1 MTIAVL
7 FISFFGLMLIGVPI
21 AVSLGAST
29 LFTMIFATNLPLGSV
44 ITQAFTSLDSFS
56 LLAIP
61 LFILAGVLMS
71 KGGVSKRLLKMADV
85 LVGYLVGGLAHGT
98 ILASMFFAAIS
109 GSGPATVA
117 AIGSF
122 MIPSMANKGYDKG
135 FAAAVT
141 ATAGSIG
148 VIIPP
153 SIPFIMF
160 GIVGGVSIGGL
171 FLAGIIPGIIVGLAL
186 MIVSY
191 GIAKKRDFPTEGKFP
206 TFMEVV
212 KAVNYAKWAL
222 LIPVII
228 LGGIYSGFFSPTE
241 SAAVACIYAAIIGL
255 FVYKELNFKKL
266 YDVFLEAT
274 LLTIPVN
281 IIISFSISFAYLLS
295 IERIPATVANFI
307 TGISENMII
316 TMLII
321 SAFLFVVGMFIDTI
335 SAVVILTPIL
345 LPVAEAVGMDPIHFG
360 VIMICNLAI
369 GYVTPPLGVNLF
381 VASHISNVS
390 VERISR
396 ALIPFIVVM
405 IVVVIIL
412 IMIPQLS
419 LFLPGFAL

>member
-7 FISFFGLMLIGVPI
+7 FISFFALMLIGVPI

-29 LFTMIFATNLPLGSV
+29 LFTMVFATNLPLGSI

-71 KGGVSKRLLKMADV
+71 LGGVSKRLLRLADV

-122 MIPSMANKGYDKG
+122 MIPSMGNKGYDKS

-171 FLAGIIPGIIVGLAL
+171 FLAGIIPGILIGLAL

-212 KAVNYAKWAL
+212 KAINYAKWAL

-241 SAAVACIYAAIIGL
+241 SAAVACIYSLIIGL
-255 FVYKELNFKKL
+255 FVYKELNLRKL
-266 YDVFLEAT
+266 YDAFLEAT

-295 IERIPATVANFI
+295 IERIPATIAQFI

-321 SAFLFVVGMFIDTI
+321 SAFLLVVGMFIDTI
-335 SAVVILTPIL
+335 SSVVILTPIL

-360 VIMICNLAI
+360 VFMVCNLAV

-381 VASHISNVS
+381 VASHISKVS
-390 VERISR
+390 IERISR
-396 ALIPFIVVM
+396 ALIPFIIAM
-405 IVVVIIL
+405 IVVIIIL
-412 IMIPQLS
+412 ILIPQLT
-419 LFLPGFAL
+419 LFIPNFAL

>member
-7 FISFFGLMLIGVPI
+7 FISFFLLMLIGVPI

-29 LFTMIFATNLPLGSV
+29 LFTMVFATRLPLGSV

-71 KGGVSKRLLKMADV
+71 QGGVSKRLLKMADV

-98 ILASMFFAAIS
+98 VLASMFFAAIS

-122 MIPSMANKGYDKG
+122 MIPSMASKGYDKG

-186 MIVSY
+186 MLVSY

-255 FVYKELNFKKL
+255 FVYKELDFKKI
-266 YDVFLEAT
+266 YNVFLEAT

-307 TGISENMII
+307 TGISENLII
-316 TMLII
+316 TMIII

-390 VERISR
+390 VERITR
-396 ALIPFIVVM
+396 ALIPFIAVM
-405 IVVVIIL
+405 ILVVILLIL
-412 IMIPQLS
+412 IPQLS
-419 LFLPGFAL
+419 LFIPGFAL

>member
-1 MTIAVL
+1 
-7 FISFFGLMLIGVPI
+7 
-21 AVSLGAST
+21 
-29 LFTMIFATNLPLGSV
+29 
-44 ITQAFTSLDSFS
+44 
-56 LLAIP
+56 
-61 LFILAGVLMS
+61 GVLMS
-71 KGGVSKRLLKMADV
+71 QGGVSKRLLKMADV

-122 MIPSMANKGYDKG
+122 MIPSMASKGYDKG

-186 MIVSY
+186 MLVSY
-191 GIAKKRDFPTEGKFP
+191 GIAKNRDFPTEGKFP

-228 LGGIYSGFFSPTE
+228 LGWIYSGFFSPTE

-255 FVYKELNFKKL
+255 FVYKELDFKKL
-266 YDVFLEAT
+266 YNVFLEAT

-307 TGISENMII
+307 TGISENLVI
-316 TMLII
+316 TMIII

-381 VASHISNVS
+381 VASHVSNVS

-396 ALIPFIVVM
+396 ALI
-405 IVVVIIL
+405 
-412 IMIPQLS
+412 
-419 LFLPGFAL
+419 

>member
-7 FISFFGLMLIGVPI
+7 FISFFLLMLIGVPI

-29 LFTMIFATNLPLGSV
+29 LFTMVFATRLPLGSV

-71 KGGVSKRLLKMADV
+71 QGGVSKRLLKMADV

-122 MIPSMANKGYDKG
+122 MIPSMASKGYDKG

-186 MIVSY
+186 MLVSY

-255 FVYKELNFKKL
+255 FVYKELDFKKL
-266 YDVFLEAT
+266 YNVFLEAT

-307 TGISENMII
+307 TGISENLVI
-316 TMLII
+316 TMIII

-381 VASHISNVS
+381 VASHVSNVS

-396 ALIPFIVVM
+396 ALIPFIAVM
-405 IVVVIIL
+405 ILVVILLIL
-412 IMIPQLS
+412 IPQLS
-419 LFLPGFAL
+419 LFIPGFAL

>member
-1 MTIAVL
+1 MTITVL
-7 FISFFGLMLIGVPI
+7 FISFFVFMLLGVPI
-21 AVSLGAST
+21 AISLGLST
-29 LFTMIFATNLPLGSV
+29 LLTMVFATNLPLGSI
-44 ITQAFTSLDSFS
+44 ITQSFTSLDSFS

-71 KGGVSKRLLKMADV
+71 QGGVSKRLLKLADV

-98 ILASMFFAAIS
+98 ILASMLFAAIS

-122 MIPSMANKGYDKG
+122 MVPSMANKGYDKS

-141 ATAGSIG
+141 AVSGTIG

-160 GIVGGVSIGGL
+160 GIAGQVSIGGL
-171 FLAGIIPGIIVGLAL
+171 FLAGIIPGIIIGLAL

-191 GIAKKRDFPTEGKFP
+191 VIAKKRNFPTEGKFP

-212 KAVNYAKWAL
+212 KAINYAKWAL

-241 SAAVACIYAAIIGL
+241 SAAVACMYAAFIGL
-255 FVYKELNFKKL
+255 FVYRELNFKKL
-266 YDVFLEAT
+266 YKVFLEAT
-274 LLTIPVN
+274 LVAVPVN
-281 IIISFSISFAYLLS
+281 IIIGFSISFAYLLS
-295 IERIPATVANFI
+295 IERIPATIAAFI
-307 TGISENMII
+307 TGISENVFI

-335 SAVVILTPIL
+335 PAIVILTPIL
-345 LPVAEAVGMDPIHFG
+345 LPVAQGVGMDPIHFG
-360 VIMICNLAI
+360 VIMIVNLAI

-381 VASHISNVS
+381 VASHISKVS
-390 VERISR
+390 IERITVAS
-396 ALIPFIVVM
+396 IPFIIAM

-412 IMIPQLS
+412 ILIPQLS
-419 LFLPGFAL
+419 LFIPSVAL

>member
-1 MTIAVL
+1 MTVAIL
-7 FISFFGLMLIGVPI
+7 FISFFVLMLVGVPI
-21 AVSLGAST
+21 AISLGASA
-29 LFTMIFATNLPLGSV
+29 LFTMLFATNLPTTSIV
-44 ITQAFTSLDSFS
+44 QQAFTSLDSFS

-61 LFILAGVLMS
+61 LFILAGVLMG
-71 KGGVSKRLLKMADV
+71 KGGVSKRLLHLADV
-85 LVGYLVGGLAHGT
+85 LVGYLTGGLAIGT
-98 ILASMFFAAIS
+98 VLASMFFAAIS

-122 MIPSMANKGYDKG
+122 MIPAMTDRGYDRP

-148 VIIPP
+148 VILPP

-171 FLAGIIPGIIVGLAL
+171 FLAGIIPGLIIGFAL
-186 MIVSY
+186 MLVSFI
-191 GIAKKRDFPTEGKFP
+191 IAKKRDFPTEGKFP
-206 TFMEVV
+206 TFVEVL
-212 KAVNYAKWAL
+212 KAINYSKWAL

-241 SAAVACIYAAIIGL
+241 SAAVACVYALIIGV
-255 FVYKELNFKKL
+255 FVYKELSFRDL

-274 LLTIPVN
+274 LLNIPVI

-295 IERIPATVANFI
+295 IERIPATIAATISGV
-307 TGISENMII
+307 SENYII
-316 TMLII
+316 TMLLI

-345 LPVAEAVGMDPIHFG
+345 LPISAAVGIDPIHFG
-360 VIMICNLAI
+360 VIMVCNLAV

-381 VASHISNVS
+381 VASHISKES
-390 VERISR
+390 IEKISKS
-396 ALIPFIVVM
+396 LIPFIIAM
-405 IVVVIIL
+405 VISIL
-412 IMIPQLS
+412 LIIIFPAISTFIPS
-419 LFLPGFAL
+419 LGE

>member
-7 FISFFGLMLIGVPI
+7 FISFFLLMLIGVPI

-29 LFTMIFATNLPLGSV
+29 LFTMVFATRLPLGSV

-71 KGGVSKRLLKMADV
+71 QGGVSKRLLKMADV

-122 MIPSMANKGYDKG
+122 MIPSMASKGYDKG

-186 MIVSY
+186 MLVSY

-255 FVYKELNFKKL
+255 FVYKELDFKKL
-266 YDVFLEAT
+266 YNVFLEAT

-307 TGISENMII
+307 TGISENLII
-316 TMLII
+316 TMIII

-345 LPVAEAVGMDPIHFG
+345 LPVVEAVGMDPIHFG

-396 ALIPFIVVM
+396 ALIPFIAVM
-405 IVVVIIL
+405 ILVVILLIL
-412 IMIPQLS
+412 IPQLS
-419 LFLPGFAL
+419 LFIPGFAL

>member
-7 FISFFGLMLIGVPI
+7 FISFFLLMLIGLPI
-21 AVSLGAST
+21 AISLGASA
-29 LFTMIFATNLPLGSV
+29 LLTMVLVTDLPIDSIV
-44 ITQAFTSLDSFS
+44 QQAFTSLDSFS

-61 LFILAGVLMS
+61 LFILAGVLMG
-71 KGGVSKRLLKMADV
+71 KGGVSKRLLHLAGV
-85 LVGYLVGGLAHGT
+85 LVGYLTGGLAIGT

-122 MIPSMANKGYDKG
+122 MIPAMSDKGYDRP

-148 VIIPP
+148 VILPP

-160 GIVGGVSIGGL
+160 GIVGSVSIGGL
-171 FLAGIIPGIIVGLAL
+171 FLAGIIPGILIGLAL

-191 GIAKKRDFPTEGKFP
+191 AVAKKRDFPTEGKFP
-206 TFMEVV
+206 TFMEVL
-212 KAVNYAKWAL
+212 KAINYAKWAL

-241 SAAVACIYAAIIGL
+241 SAAVACIYALIIGL
-255 FVYKELNFKKL
+255 FVYKELTIKDL
-266 YDVFLEAT
+266 YDVFLESA
-274 LLTIPVN
+274 LLNIPVI

-295 IERIPATVANFI
+295 IERIPAAIAQLI
-307 TGISENMII
+307 TGISDNVFI
-316 TMLII
+316 TMLLI

-345 LPVAEAVGMDPIHFG
+345 LPVANAVGIDPIHFG
-360 VIMICNLAI
+360 VIMVCNLAV

-381 VASHISNVS
+381 VASHISKVS
-390 VERISR
+390 IERITRS
-396 ALIPFIVVM
+396 LIPFIFAM
-405 IVVVIIL
+405 LIVIIIVIL
-412 IMIPQLS
+412 IPELSTFIPS
-419 LFLPGFAL
+419 IGM

>member
-7 FISFFGLMLIGVPI
+7 FISFFLLMLIGVPI

-29 LFTMIFATNLPLGSV
+29 LFTMVFATRLPLGSV

-71 KGGVSKRLLKMADV
+71 QGGVSKRLLKMADV

-122 MIPSMANKGYDKG
+122 MIPSMASKGYDKG

-186 MIVSY
+186 MLVSY

-255 FVYKELNFKKL
+255 FVYKELDFKKL
-266 YDVFLEAT
+266 YNVFLEAT

-307 TGISENMII
+307 TGISENLVI
-316 TMLII
+316 TMIII
-321 SAFLFVVGMFIDTI
+321 SAFLFVVGMFVDTI

-381 VASHISNVS
+381 VASHVSNVS

-396 ALIPFIVVM
+396 ALIPFIAVM
-405 IVVVIIL
+405 ILVVILLIL
-412 IMIPQLS
+412 IPQLS
-419 LFLPGFAL
+419 LFIPGFAL

>member
-1 MTIAVL
+1 MTITVL
-7 FISFFGLMLIGVPI
+7 FISFFVFMLLGVPI
-21 AVSLGAST
+21 AISLGLST
-29 LFTMIFATNLPLGSV
+29 LLTMVFATNLPLGSI
-44 ITQAFTSLDSFS
+44 ITQSFTSLDSFS

-71 KGGVSKRLLKMADV
+71 QGGVSKRLLKLADV

-98 ILASMFFAAIS
+98 ILASMLFAAIS

-122 MIPSMANKGYDKG
+122 MVPSMANKGYDKS

-141 ATAGSIG
+141 AVAGTIG

-160 GIVGGVSIGGL
+160 GIAGQVSIGGL
-171 FLAGIIPGIIVGLAL
+171 FLAGIIPGIIIGLAL

-191 GIAKKRDFPTEGKFP
+191 VIAKKRNFPTEGKFP

-212 KAVNYAKWAL
+212 KAINYAKWAL

-228 LGGIYSGFFSPTE
+228 LGGIYSGLFSPTE
-241 SAAVACIYAAIIGL
+241 SAAVACMYAAFIGL
-255 FVYKELNFKKL
+255 FVYRELNFKKL
-266 YDVFLEAT
+266 YKVFLEAT
-274 LLTIPVN
+274 LVAVPVN
-281 IIISFSISFAYLLS
+281 IIIGFSISFAYLLS
-295 IERIPATVANFI
+295 IERIPAKIATFI
-307 TGISENMII
+307 TGISENLFI

-335 SAVVILTPIL
+335 PAIVILTPIL
-345 LPVAEAVGMDPIHFG
+345 LPVAQGVGMDPIHFG
-360 VIMICNLAI
+360 VIMIVNLAI

-381 VASHISNVS
+381 VASHISKVS
-390 VERISR
+390 IERITVAS
-396 ALIPFIVVM
+396 IPFIIAM

-412 IMIPQLS
+412 ILIPQLS
-419 LFLPGFAL
+419 LFIPSVAL

>member
-1 MTIAVL
+1 MTIGIL
-7 FISFFGLMLIGVPI
+7 FISFFVLMLIGVPI
-21 AVSLGAST
+21 AISLGASA
-29 LFTMIFATNLPLGSV
+29 LFTMIVATDLPLGSIV
-44 ITQAFTSLDSFS
+44 QQAFTSLDSFS

-71 KGGVSKRLLKMADV
+71 QGGVSQRLLHLADV
-85 LVGYLVGGLAHGT
+85 LVGYLIGGLAIGT

-122 MIPSMANKGYDKG
+122 MIPAMANKGYDKP

-171 FLAGIIPGIIVGLAL
+171 FLAGIIPGILVGLAL

-191 GIAKKRDFPTEGKFP
+191 GVAKKREFPSEGSFP
-206 TFMEVV
+206 TFIEVL
-212 KAVNYAKWAL
+212 KAINYAKWAL

-241 SAAVACIYAAIIGL
+241 SAAVACIYALIIGL
-255 FVYKELNFKKL
+255 FVYRELTFKKL
-266 YDVFLEAT
+266 YDVFLDAA
-274 LLTIPVN
+274 LLNIPVI

-295 IERIPATVANFI
+295 IERIPATIAHFI

-316 TMLII
+316 TMII
-321 SAFLFVVGMFIDTI
+321 VSAFLFVVGMFIDTI

-345 LPVAEAVGMDPIHFG
+345 LPVAKAVGIDPIHFG
-360 VIMICNLAI
+360 VIMVCNLAV

-381 VASHISNVS
+381 VASHISKVS
-390 VERISR
+390 IERITR
-396 ALIPFIVVM
+396 ALIPFIIAM
-405 IVVVIIL
+405 LVVIIL
-412 IMIPQLS
+412 IIVFPQISTFIPNL
-419 LFLPGFAL
+419 AN

>member
-1 MTIAVL
+1 MTITVL
-7 FISFFGLMLIGVPI
+7 FISFFVFMLLGVPI
-21 AVSLGAST
+21 AISLGLST
-29 LFTMIFATNLPLGSV
+29 LLTMVFATNLPLGSI
-44 ITQAFTSLDSFS
+44 ITQSFTSLDSFS

-71 KGGVSKRLLKMADV
+71 QGGVSKRLLKLADV

-98 ILASMFFAAIS
+98 ILASMLFAAIS

-122 MIPSMANKGYDKG
+122 MVPSMENKGYDKS

-141 ATAGSIG
+141 AVSGTIG

-160 GIVGGVSIGGL
+160 GIAGQVSIGGL
-171 FLAGIIPGIIVGLAL
+171 FLAGIIPGIIIGLAL

-191 GIAKKRDFPTEGKFP
+191 VIAKKRNFPTEGKFP

-212 KAVNYAKWAL
+212 KAINYAKWAL

-241 SAAVACIYAAIIGL
+241 SAAVACMYAAFIGL
-255 FVYKELNFKKL
+255 FVYRELNFKKL
-266 YDVFLEAT
+266 YKVFLEAT
-274 LLTIPVN
+274 LVAVPVN
-281 IIISFSISFAYLLS
+281 IIIGFSISFAYLLS
-295 IERIPATVANFI
+295 IERIPATIAAFI
-307 TGISENMII
+307 TGISENVFI

-335 SAVVILTPIL
+335 PAIVILTPIL
-345 LPVAEAVGMDPIHFG
+345 LPVAQGVGMDPIHFG
-360 VIMICNLAI
+360 VIMIVNLAI

-381 VASHISNVS
+381 VASHISKVS
-390 VERISR
+390 IERITVAS
-396 ALIPFIVVM
+396 IPFIIAM

-412 IMIPQLS
+412 ILIPQLS
-419 LFLPGFAL
+419 LFIPSVAL

>member
-1 MTIAVL
+1 MTITVL
-7 FISFFGLMLIGVPI
+7 FISFFVFMLLGVPI
-21 AVSLGAST
+21 AISLGLSA
-29 LFTMIFATNLPLGSV
+29 LLTMVFATNLPLGSI
-44 ITQAFTSLDSFS
+44 ITQSFTSLDSFS

-71 KGGVSKRLLKMADV
+71 QGGVSKRLLKLADV

-98 ILASMFFAAIS
+98 ILASMLFAAIS

-122 MIPSMANKGYDKG
+122 MVPSMENKGYDKS

-141 ATAGSIG
+141 AVSGTIG

-160 GIVGGVSIGGL
+160 GIAGQVSIGGL
-171 FLAGIIPGIIVGLAL
+171 FLAGIIPGIIIGLAL

-191 GIAKKRDFPTEGKFP
+191 VIAKKRNFPTEGKFP

-212 KAVNYAKWAL
+212 KAINYAKWAL

-241 SAAVACIYAAIIGL
+241 SAAVACMYAAFIGL
-255 FVYKELNFKKL
+255 FVYRELNFKKL
-266 YDVFLEAT
+266 YKVFLEAT
-274 LLTIPVN
+274 LVAVPVN
-281 IIISFSISFAYLLS
+281 IIIGFSISFAYLLS
-295 IERIPATVANFI
+295 IERIPATIAAFI
-307 TGISENMII
+307 TGISENVFI

-335 SAVVILTPIL
+335 PAIVILTPIL
-345 LPVAEAVGMDPIHFG
+345 LPVAQGVGMDPIHFG
-360 VIMICNLAI
+360 VIMIVNLAI

-381 VASHISNVS
+381 VASHISKVS
-390 VERISR
+390 IERITVAS
-396 ALIPFIVVM
+396 IPFIIAM

-412 IMIPQLS
+412 ILIPQLS
-419 LFLPGFAL
+419 LFIPSVAL

>member
-7 FISFFGLMLIGVPI
+7 FISFFALMLIGVPI

-29 LFTMIFATNLPLGSV
+29 LFTMVFATNLPLGSI

-71 KGGVSKRLLKMADV
+71 QGGVSKRLLRLADV

-122 MIPSMANKGYDKG
+122 MIPSMANKGYDKS

-171 FLAGIIPGIIVGLAL
+171 FLAGIIPGILIGLAL

-206 TFMEVV
+206 TFMEVL
-212 KAVNYAKWAL
+212 KAINYAKWAL

-241 SAAVACIYAAIIGL
+241 SAAVACIYSLIIGL
-255 FVYKELNFKKL
+255 FVYKELNVRKL
-266 YDVFLEAT
+266 YDAFLEAT

-295 IERIPATVANFI
+295 IERIPATIAQFI

-321 SAFLFVVGMFIDTI
+321 SAFLLVVGMFIDTI
-335 SAVVILTPIL
+335 SSVVILTPIL
-345 LPVAEAVGMDPIHFG
+345 LPVVEAVGMDPIHFG
-360 VIMICNLAI
+360 VFMVCNLAV

-381 VASHISNVS
+381 VASHISKVS
-390 VERISR
+390 IEKISR
-396 ALIPFIVVM
+396 ALIPFIIAM
-405 IVVVIIL
+405 IVVIIIL
-412 IMIPQLS
+412 ILIPQLT
-419 LFLPGFAL
+419 LFIPNFAL

>member
-1 MTIAVL
+1 MTITVL
-7 FISFFGLMLIGVPI
+7 FISFFVFMLLGVPI
-21 AVSLGAST
+21 AISLGLST
-29 LFTMIFATNLPLGSV
+29 LLTMVFATNLPLGSI
-44 ITQAFTSLDSFS
+44 ITQSFTSLDSFS

-71 KGGVSKRLLKMADV
+71 QGGVSKRLLKLADV

-98 ILASMFFAAIS
+98 ILASMLFAAIS

-122 MIPSMANKGYDKG
+122 MVPSMENKGYDKS

-141 ATAGSIG
+141 AVSGTIG

-160 GIVGGVSIGGL
+160 GIAGQVSIGGL
-171 FLAGIIPGIIVGLAL
+171 FLAGIIPGIIIGLAL

-191 GIAKKRDFPTEGKFP
+191 VIAKKRNFPTEGKFP

-212 KAVNYAKWAL
+212 KAINYAKWAL

-241 SAAVACIYAAIIGL
+241 SAAVACMYAAFIGL
-255 FVYKELNFKKL
+255 FVYRELNFKKL
-266 YDVFLEAT
+266 YKVFLEAT
-274 LLTIPVN
+274 LVAVPVN
-281 IIISFSISFAYLLS
+281 IIIGFSISFAYLLS
-295 IERIPATVANFI
+295 IERIPATIATFI
-307 TGISENMII
+307 TGISENVFI

-335 SAVVILTPIL
+335 PAIVILTPIL
-345 LPVAEAVGMDPIHFG
+345 LPVAQGVGMDPIHFG
-360 VIMICNLAI
+360 VIMIVNLAI

-381 VASHISNVS
+381 VASHISKVS
-390 VERISR
+390 IERITVAS
-396 ALIPFIVVM
+396 IPFIIAM

-412 IMIPQLS
+412 ILIPQLS
-419 LFLPGFAL
+419 LFIPSVAL

>member
-1 MTIAVL
+1 MTITVL
-7 FISFFGLMLIGVPI
+7 FISFFVFMLLGVPI
-21 AVSLGAST
+21 AISLGLST
-29 LFTMIFATNLPLGSV
+29 LLTMVFATNLPLGSI
-44 ITQAFTSLDSFS
+44 ITQSFTSLDSFS

-71 KGGVSKRLLKMADV
+71 QGGVSKRLLKLADV

-98 ILASMFFAAIS
+98 ILASMLFAAIS

-122 MIPSMANKGYDKG
+122 MVPSMANKGYDKS

-141 ATAGSIG
+141 AVSGTIG

-160 GIVGGVSIGGL
+160 GIAGQVSIGGL
-171 FLAGIIPGIIVGLAL
+171 FLAGIIPGIIIGLAL

-191 GIAKKRDFPTEGKFP
+191 VIAKKRNFPTEGKFP

-212 KAVNYAKWAL
+212 KAINYAKWAL

-241 SAAVACIYAAIIGL
+241 SAAVACMYAAFIGL
-255 FVYKELNFKKL
+255 FVYRELNFKKL
-266 YDVFLEAT
+266 YKVFLEAT
-274 LLTIPVN
+274 LVAVPVN
-281 IIISFSISFAYLLS
+281 IIIGFSISFAYLLS
-295 IERIPATVANFI
+295 IERIPATIAAFI
-307 TGISENMII
+307 TGISENVFI

-335 SAVVILTPIL
+335 PAIVILTPIL
-345 LPVAEAVGMDPIHFG
+345 LPVAQGVGMDPIHFG
-360 VIMICNLAI
+360 VIMIVNLAI

-381 VASHISNVS
+381 VASHISKMS
-390 VERISR
+390 IERITVAS
-396 ALIPFIVVM
+396 IPFIIAM

-412 IMIPQLS
+412 ILIPQLS
-419 LFLPGFAL
+419 LFIPSVAL

>member
-1 MTIAVL
+1 MTITVL
-7 FISFFGLMLIGVPI
+7 FISFFVFMLLGVPI
-21 AVSLGAST
+21 AISLGLSA
-29 LFTMIFATNLPLGSV
+29 LLTMVFATNLPLGSI
-44 ITQAFTSLDSFS
+44 ITQSFTSLDSFS

-71 KGGVSKRLLKMADV
+71 QGGVSKRLLKLADV

-98 ILASMFFAAIS
+98 ILASMLFAAIS

-122 MIPSMANKGYDKG
+122 MVPSMENKGYDKS

-141 ATAGSIG
+141 AVSGTIG

-160 GIVGGVSIGGL
+160 GIAGQVSIGGL
-171 FLAGIIPGIIVGLAL
+171 FLAGIIPGIIIGLAL

-191 GIAKKRDFPTEGKFP
+191 VIAKKRNFPTEGKFP

-212 KAVNYAKWAL
+212 KAINYAKWAL

-241 SAAVACIYAAIIGL
+241 SAAVACMYAAFIGL
-255 FVYKELNFKKL
+255 FVYRELNFKKL
-266 YDVFLEAT
+266 YKVFLEAT
-274 LLTIPVN
+274 LVAVPVN
-281 IIISFSISFAYLLS
+281 IIIGFSISFAYLLS
-295 IERIPATVANFI
+295 IERIPATIATFI
-307 TGISENMII
+307 TGISENVFI

-335 SAVVILTPIL
+335 PAIVILTPIL
-345 LPVAEAVGMDPIHFG
+345 LPVAQGVGMDPIHFG
-360 VIMICNLAI
+360 VIMIVNLAI

-381 VASHISNVS
+381 VASHISKVS
-390 VERISR
+390 IERITVAS
-396 ALIPFIVVM
+396 IPFIIAM

-412 IMIPQLS
+412 ILIPQLS
-419 LFLPGFAL
+419 LFIPSVAL